1 MNGRASTTRA
11 ASLSRQRIGARAAVG
26 LLATI
31 LLAACASAG
40 GVPAIPQPPAS
51 NAPAAPTATSATAA
65 ASVVPAASTPSPSAP
80 PSAVSVSAPTGDYDP
95 TKFGFA
101 AKGMSHEMMAFVT
114 TSQVNY
120 ALASMDWD
128 VVSTVAFFSLEAGR
142 GGHIRHDGRWTIWN
156 EPRVDRLIAKAHERG
171 TKVVIS
177 LARFAWSPGQTA
189 VTRDILASAANR
201 AQLAKEV
208 AAEVNRRG
216 VDGVNVDFE
225 PIPIGQ
231 KANFTNFIRLLRA
244 QLDAIRPGYQLTFDV
259 TGHHESYDVG
269 GALRAGGAD
278 AVYLMGYHYAGVWSK
293 IAGSTSPLGG
303 PRYDVADTIRSL
315 LRFALP
321 KQLIVGVPY
330 YGHTWPTATGLLHA
344 RTVGGGHD
352 VLYARAAAVAAA
364 MGSRYDTVEQVRWV
378 AFRQS
383 GQWYQMYFDD
393 ARSMAAKWALVKARG
408 LLGSG
413 VWTIAF
419 EGRLRELDAAMRKA
433 FLPPPAAAP

>member
-1 MNGRASTTRA
+1 
-11 ASLSRQRIGARAAVG
+11 
-26 LLATI
+26 
-31 LLAACASAG
+31 
-40 GVPAIPQPPAS
+40 
-51 NAPAAPTATSATAA
+51 
-65 ASVVPAASTPSPSAP
+65 
-80 PSAVSVSAPTGDYDP
+80 
-95 TKFGFA
+95 
-101 AKGMSHEMMAFVT
+101 MSHEVMAFVT

-120 ALASMDWD
+120 ALDTMDWD

-156 EPRVDRLIAKAHERG
+156 EARVSRLIAKAHERG
-171 TKVVIS
+171 TRVVIS

-189 VTRDILASAANR
+189 VARDILASAANR

-208 AAEVNRRG
+208 AGEVNRRG

-231 KANFTNFIRLLRA
+231 KANFTTFVRLLRG
-244 QLDAIRPGYQLTFDV
+244 QLDAIRLGYQLTFDV

-269 GALRAGGAD
+269 GALRPGGAD

-293 IAGSTSPLGG
+293 VAGSTSPLGG

-330 YGHTWPTATGLLHA
+330 YGHTWPTATGGLDS

-378 AFRQS
+378 AFRQA

-393 ARSMAAKWALVKARG
+393 ARSMAAKWALVKDRG

-419 EGRLRELDAAMRKA
+419 EGRLRELDAAMRQA

>member
-1 MNGRASTTRA
+1 VS
-11 ASLSRQRIGARAAVG
+11 
-26 LLATI
+26 
-31 LLAACASAG
+31 ASAA
-40 GVPAIPQPPAS
+40 PSLAPPPS
-51 NAPAAPTATSATAA
+51 TA
-65 ASVVPAASTPSPSAP
+65 SPSASP
-80 PSAVSVSAPTGDYDP
+80 AALTGSALPGDYDP

-101 AKGMSHEMMAFVT
+101 AKGMSHEVMAFVT
-114 TSQVNY
+114 TSQLNY
-120 ALASMDWD
+120 ALDSMDWD

-156 EPRVDRLIAKAHERG
+156 GPRADRMIAMAHQRG

-201 AQLAKEV
+201 ARLAREV

-231 KANFTNFIRLLRA
+231 KANFTNFVRLLRA

-269 GALRAGGAD
+269 GALRPGGAD
-278 AVYLMGYHYAGVWSK
+278 AVYLMGYHYAGIWSK
-293 IAGSTSPLGG
+293 VAGSTAPLGG
-303 PRYDVADTIRSL
+303 PRYDVGDTIRRL

-330 YGHTWPTATGLLHA
+330 YGHTWPTATWRIHA

-352 VLYARAAAVAAA
+352 VLYARAAAVAATL
-364 MGSRYDTVEQVRWV
+364 GSHYDTVEQVRWV
-378 AFRQS
+378 VFRQ
-383 GQWYQMYFDD
+383 GRQWYQMYFDD
-393 ARSMAAKWALVKARG
+393 ARSLAAKWTLVKARG
-408 LLGSG
+408 LLGTG

-419 EGRLRELDAAMRKA
+419 EGRARELDAAMRKA
-433 FLPPPAAAP
+433 FLPPPAPAP

>member
-1 MNGRASTTRA
+1 MNRRPSATGP
-11 ASLSRQRIGARAAVG
+11 ASLSGHRIGARLAAG

-31 LLAACASAG
+31 MLAACASSIS
-40 GVPAIPQPPAS
+40 V
-51 NAPAAPTATSATAA
+51 APTAEPSASVPPTLPAAA
-65 ASVVPAASTPSPSAP
+65 ASALPTVTPAPSAP
-80 PSAVSVSAPTGDYDP
+80 PATLTGSSLPGGYDP
-95 TKFGFA
+95 AKFGFA
-101 AKGMSHEMMAFVT
+101 AKGMSHEVMAFVT

-120 ALASMDWD
+120 ALDTMDWD
-128 VVSTVAFFSLEAGR
+128 VVSTVAFFSLEAGQ

-156 EPRVDRLIAKAHERG
+156 EARVSRLIAKAHERG
-171 TKVVIS
+171 TRVVIS

-189 VTRDILASAANR
+189 VARDILASAANR

-208 AAEVNRRG
+208 AGEVNRRG

-231 KANFTNFIRLLRA
+231 KANFTTFVRLLRE

-269 GALRAGGAD
+269 GALRPGGAD

-293 IAGSTSPLGG
+293 VAGSTSPLGG

-330 YGHTWPTATGLLHA
+330 YGHTWPTATGGLHS

-352 VLYARAAAVAAA
+352 VLFARAAAVAAA

-378 AFRQS
+378 AFRQA

-393 ARSMAAKWALVKARG
+393 ARSMAAKWALVKAGG

-433 FLPPPAAAP
+433 FIPPPAAAP

>member
-1 MNGRASTTRA
+1 MNGRPSATRA
-11 ASLSRQRIGARAAVG
+11 ARFSGQRIGARLAAG
-26 LLATI
+26 ILTTI
-31 LLAACASAG
+31 ALAACVSSGAAPTTSEPSAL
-40 GVPAIPQPPAS
+40 V
-51 NAPAAPTATSATAA
+51 PAAPSLGPGAATAATSAP
-65 ASVVPAASTPSPSAP
+65 PA
-80 PSAVSVSAPTGDYDP
+80 AVSVSALPGDYDP
-95 TKFGFA
+95 AKFGFA
-101 AKGMSHEMMAFVT
+101 AKGMSHEVMAFVT

-156 EPRVDRLIAKAHERG
+156 APRVDQMIAKAHERG

-177 LARFAWSPGQTA
+177 LARFAWSPAQTA

-201 AQLAKEV
+201 AQLAREV

-231 KANFTNFIRLLRA
+231 KAHFTNFVRLVRA
-244 QLDAIRPGYQLTFDV
+244 ELDAIRPGYQLTFDV
-259 TGHHESYDVG
+259 TGHYDSYDVG

-278 AVYLMGYHYAGVWSK
+278 AVYLMGYHYAGTWSK

-303 PRYDVADTIRSL
+303 PRYDVTDTIRSL
-315 LRFALP
+315 LRIALP

-330 YGHTWPTATGLLHA
+330 YGHTWPTATWRIHA

-352 VLYARAAAVAAA
+352 VLYARAAAVAASL
-364 MGSRYDTVEQVRWV
+364 GSHYDTVEQVRWV
-378 AFRQS
+378 VFRN
-383 GQWYQMYFDD
+383 GRQWYQMYFDD

-408 LLGSG
+408 LLGTG

-419 EGRLRELDAAMRKA
+419 EGRARELDAAMRKA
-433 FLPPPAAAP
+433 FLPAPPAAP